1 VNVPAPIKPEQVT
14 RNYLLAFCTLIFAHL
29 AFMPAEIL
37 ALVAALSFPFFAE
50 AERFAI
56 EDWPLTS

>member
-1 VNVPAPIKPEQVT
+1 MT
-14 RNYLLAFCTLIFAHL
+14 RDYLLAFCSLILAHL

-37 ALVAALSFPFFAE
+37 ALVAALSFPFFVE

-56 EDWPLTS
+56 EDWPLTR